1 MKIPTIALFTG
12 DPAGI
17 GPELVAKVLAAPASL
32 PVARIVVIGQR
43 VGLAEAARAAG
54 TTLELPVFD
63 AGKPSE
69 TASAVTRLAW
79 DGWDAPA
86 FARGAANADN
96 GGYML
101 AALNRA
107 DYERFGKLVREA
119 NIKLDE

>member
-79 DGWDAPA
+79 DGWDAPTTSA
-86 FARGAANADN
+86 ARPPRPGPSMAWA
-96 GGYML
+96 G
-101 AALNRA
+101 RA
-107 DYERFGKLVREA
+107 GWTG
-119 NIKLDE
+119 